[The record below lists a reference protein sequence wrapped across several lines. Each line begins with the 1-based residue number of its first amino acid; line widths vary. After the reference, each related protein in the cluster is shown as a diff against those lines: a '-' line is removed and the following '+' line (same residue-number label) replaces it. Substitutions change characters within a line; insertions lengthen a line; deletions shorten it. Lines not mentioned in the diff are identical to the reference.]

1 MKLTILKTEVIV
13 QTVVS
18 LAFFLP
24 VAVNYYHK
32 TQQSDFFITLFFVGI
47 SNLIGFLLR
56 VSLSKSRF
64 HRYYFFGV
72 ILFFIILYFN
82 AVYLI
87 DFRKDFV
94 INFMGIGGVFFN
106 IYYLIYGFYIIKNDA
121 AK

>member
-1 MKLTILKTEVIV
+1 MKLNILKTEVIV
-13 QTVVS
+13 QTIVS

-24 VAVNYYHK
+24 VAVNYYQK
-32 TQQSDFFITLFFVGI
+32 TQQSDFFIALFFVGI
-47 SNLIGFLLR
+47 LNLIGFLLR

-82 AVYLI
+82 AVYLT

-94 INFMGIGGVFFN
+94 INFMGIGGVLFN
-106 IYYLIYGFYIIKNDA
+106 IYYLIYGILYY
-121 AK
+121 